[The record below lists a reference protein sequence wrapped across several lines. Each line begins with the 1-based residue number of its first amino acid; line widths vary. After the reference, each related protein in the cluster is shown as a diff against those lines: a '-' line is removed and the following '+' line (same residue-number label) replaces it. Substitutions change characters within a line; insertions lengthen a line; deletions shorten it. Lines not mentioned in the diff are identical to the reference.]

1 MRLKD
6 FQKGVGVVL
15 IASSI
20 GCGALPSSTATLSS
34 ESTTEA
40 ATLEGITTL
49 SFDSDNKAVIQFS
62 DVDADDAYVIG
73 LYSYNFST
81 SENYSY
87 SLSSGSNGAVLTTQA
102 LISDNMEDQ
111 TEDFHALLREFE
123 GDLEGETPVESGNV
137 RALVSALSVGD
148 TRTFKVLNS
157 FSGSSSYDTVTAE
170 LRTVTS
176 NFYAYVDVRNEAD
189 LTDEDLEELME
200 PFQNAID
207 DERNLFGEESDVNGD
222 DHFAILFT
230 QAVNELG
237 SMSGGIISGFFYAA
251 DLYSADSYPVSNE
264 MEIIYSMVPDP
275 TGEYG
280 ATVSHNFAMSNILP
294 SVLPHE
300 FQHMINYN
308 QHVFQNGGSSESSF
322 LNEGLAHLAED
333 IYSLSDGYMAETGI
347 ENPSRISLYLDNQDT
362 VCFTCGSSISQR
374 GGSYLF
380 VRYLYEQAE
389 KGNLSGAED
398 GANLIDRLLD
408 TTSTGV
414 QNLVEAAYGSSN
426 TNSFSNLMAYFSAA
440 LYLSDTGL
448 SSDNHYNFDGLNLQD
463 DQNDNRGT
471 VLEGPTATAVTDFP
485 LNNTLTTSSAAYLTL
500 SGEDIQ
506 NAGSVL
512 SITLPSTLQGG
523 GFILKIN

>member
-1 MRLKD
+1 MI
-6 FQKGVGVVL
+6 

-20 GCGALPSSTATLSS
+20 GCGALP
-34 ESTTEA
+34 ESQETFSNESPTEA

-49 SFDSDNKAVIQFS
+49 TFDSDNKVVIQFS
-62 DVDADDAYVIG
+62 DVNEDDQYVIG
-73 LYSYNFST
+73 LYSTHFST
-81 SENYSY
+81 SESYSY
-87 SLSSGSNGAVLTTQA
+87 SLSSGSNGAALTTQA
-102 LISDNMEDQ
+102 LISDRAEDQ
-111 TEDFHALLREFE
+111 TEDFHDLLRGFE
-123 GDLEGETPVESGNV
+123 GDLEGEEPVNSGNV

-170 LRTVTS
+170 LRYIS
-176 NFYAYVDVRNEAD
+176 SDFYVYVDIRNEED
-189 LTDEDLEELME
+189 LTDNDLAELLE
-200 PFQNAID
+200 PFQNVID
-207 DERNLFGEESDVNGD
+207 DERDLFGIESDVNGD
-222 DHFAILFT
+222 DHFTILFT

-237 SMSGGIISGFFYAA
+237 GMSGGIVSGFFYAA
-251 DLYSADSYPVSNE
+251 DLYSSSSYPVSNE

-280 ATVSHNFAMSNILP
+280 ATVSHSFAMSNILP

-308 QHVFQNGGSSESSF
+308 QHVFQNGGTSESSF
-322 LNEGLAHLAED
+322 LNEGLSHLAED
-333 IYSLSDGYMAETGI
+333 IYSLVDGYMAETGI
-347 ENPSRISLYLDNQDT
+347 ENPSRVSLYLDSQDS

-389 KGNLSGAED
+389 KGNLSGAEN
-398 GANLIDRLLD
+398 GADLIDRLLD
-408 TTSTGV
+408 NSSTGV
-414 QNLVEAAYGSSN
+414 QNLVEAALGSSS
-426 TNSFSNLMAYFSAA
+426 TNSFANLMAYFSAA

-448 SSDNHYNFDGLNLQD
+448 SGDNHYNFDGINLQD

-471 VLEGPTATAVTDFP
+471 VLEGPTATSVSDFP
-485 LNNTLTTSSAAYLTL
+485 LTNTLTTSGAAYLTL

-512 SITLPSTLQGG
+512 SITLPSTMQGG
-523 GFILKIN
+523 GFILKMN